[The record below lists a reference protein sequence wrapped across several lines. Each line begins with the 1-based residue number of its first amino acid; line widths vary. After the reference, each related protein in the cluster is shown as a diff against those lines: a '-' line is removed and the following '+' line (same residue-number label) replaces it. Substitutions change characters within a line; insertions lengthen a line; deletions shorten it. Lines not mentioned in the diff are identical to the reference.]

1 MSTERI
7 GVSKVETIVNEM
19 GLIFR
24 EQTIGDYGIDA
35 QIETYADDG
44 YASGE
49 LIAVQIKSGSSY
61 ANKKNR
67 NGDIEYYIEDKHYK
81 YWLNHSLPVII
92 VIYDPESGICFW
104 EVINH
109 STVHETPKGRKV
121 EIPHTHNFANAK
133 KELSKIAANT
143 SKFNNLI
150 LAKPWMQKIKSGK
163 EIKLYAEEMINK
175 SLGQGKLEL
184 KVIENGESK
193 ILLKWDMITMGFR
206 SYEEIIKKLF
216 PWAKFSVDE
225 IEYSEGSLEYQQ
237 YCDKCGT
244 YCTDKEYLEENGIE
258 GNYIFENAPSFEE
271 WRAEENLPD
280 IRPYQNDGE
289 GEYYLLNVELNEIGE
304 SFMTIDNFLES
315 NEYFKNEQIY

>member
-24 EQTIGDYGIDA
+24 EQTNDDYGIDA

-67 NGDIEYYIEDKHYK
+67 NGDIEYYIKDKHYK

-109 STVHETPKGRKV
+109 STVHETLKGRKV

-133 KELSKIAANT
+133 KELSKI
-143 SKFNNLI
+143 KFIQN
-150 LAKPWMQKIKSGK
+150 
-163 EIKLYAEEMINK
+163 
-175 SLGQGKLEL
+175 SL
-184 KVIENGESK
+184 V
-193 ILLKWDMITMGFR
+193 
-206 SYEEIIKKLF
+206 
-216 PWAKFSVDE
+216 
-225 IEYSEGSLEYQQ
+225 
-237 YCDKCGT
+237 
-244 YCTDKEYLEENGIE
+244 
-258 GNYIFENAPSFEE
+258 
-271 WRAEENLPD
+271 
-280 IRPYQNDGE
+280 
-289 GEYYLLNVELNEIGE
+289 
-304 SFMTIDNFLES
+304 
-315 NEYFKNEQIY
+315 